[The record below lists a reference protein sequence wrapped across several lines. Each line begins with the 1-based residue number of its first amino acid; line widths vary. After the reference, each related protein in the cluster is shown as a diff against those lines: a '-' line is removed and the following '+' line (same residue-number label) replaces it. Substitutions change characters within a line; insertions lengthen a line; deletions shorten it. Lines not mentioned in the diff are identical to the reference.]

1 MPGCFNWL
9 FFAWLAGAAAAGLA
23 GTLVYQVS
31 HCHRVFKA
39 KYSKDAWIKLTVLL
53 GLCMKEV
60 DVIQHFDLN
69 IARYSIYRIFLAILP
84 KHPNNFWAVHWIL
97 KSRVNES
104 LAPSKRSQKE
114 RKRTKKARDLE
125 NKRETVQIVACLT
138 WWATEYQSLLTC
150 SHGSFTWHSSWLQP
164 QTPEW

>member
-60 DVIQHFDLN
+60 DVIQHSDLN
-69 IARYSIYRIFLAILP
+69 IQYTEFFLAILP
-84 KHPNNFWAVHWIL
+84 KHPNNFCAVHWIL

-125 NKRETVQIVACLT
+125 NKRETVQRADCGVLNMMSHWISKLT
-138 WWATEYQSLLTC
+138 DMQSR
-150 SHGSFTWHSSWLQP
+150 
-164 QTPEW
+164 

>member
-60 DVIQHFDLN
+60 DVIQHSDLN
-69 IARYSIYRIFLAILP
+69 IQYTEFFLAILP

-125 NKRETVQIVACLT
+125 NKRETVQRADCGVLNMMSHWISKLT
-138 WWATEYQSLLTC
+138 DMQSR
-150 SHGSFTWHSSWLQP
+150 
-164 QTPEW
+164 

>member
-60 DVIQHFDLN
+60 DVIQHSDLD
-69 IARYSIYRIFLAILP
+69 IQYTEFFLAILP

-125 NKRETVQIVACLT
+125 NKRETVQRADCGLLNMMSHWISKLT
-138 WWATEYQSLLTC
+138 DMQSR
-150 SHGSFTWHSSWLQP
+150 
-164 QTPEW
+164 

>member
-60 DVIQHFDLN
+60 DVIQHSDLN
-69 IARYSIYRIFLAILP
+69 IQYTEFFLAILP
-84 KHPNNFWAVHWIL
+84 KHPNNFCAVHWIL

-125 NKRETVQIVACLT
+125 NKRETVQRADCGLLNMMSHWISKLT
-138 WWATEYQSLLTC
+138 DMQSR
-150 SHGSFTWHSSWLQP
+150 
-164 QTPEW
+164 

>member
-60 DVIQHFDLN
+60 DVIQHSDLN
-69 IARYSIYRIFLAILP
+69 IQYTEFFLAILP
-84 KHPNNFWAVHWIL
+84 KHPNNFWEVHWIL

-125 NKRETVQIVACLT
+125 NKRETVQRADCGLLNMMSHWISKLT
-138 WWATEYQSLLTC
+138 DMQSR
-150 SHGSFTWHSSWLQP
+150 
-164 QTPEW
+164 

>member
-60 DVIQHFDLN
+60 DVIQHSDLN
-69 IARYSIYRIFLAILP
+69 IQYTEFFLAILP

-114 RKRTKKARDLE
+114 RKRTKAARDLE
-125 NKRETVQIVACLT
+125 NKRETVQRADCGLLNMMSHWISKLT
-138 WWATEYQSLLTC
+138 DMQSR
-150 SHGSFTWHSSWLQP
+150 
-164 QTPEW
+164 

>member
-31 HCHRVFKA
+31 HCHRVFKV

-60 DVIQHFDLN
+60 DVIQHSDLN
-69 IARYSIYRIFLAILP
+69 IQYTEFFLAILP

-125 NKRETVQIVACLT
+125 NKRETVQRADCGLLNMMSHWISKLT
-138 WWATEYQSLLTC
+138 DMQSR
-150 SHGSFTWHSSWLQP
+150 
-164 QTPEW
+164 

>member
-60 DVIQHFDLN
+60 DVIQHSDLN
-69 IARYSIYRIFLAILP
+69 IQYTEFFLAILP

-125 NKRETVQIVACLT
+125 NKRETVQRADCGLLNMMSHWISKLT
-138 WWATEYQSLLTC
+138 DMQSR
-150 SHGSFTWHSSWLQP
+150 
-164 QTPEW
+164 

>member
-60 DVIQHFDLN
+60 DVIQHSDLN
-69 IARYSIYRIFLAILP
+69 IQYTEFFLAILP

-125 NKRETVQIVACLT
+125 NKSETVQRADCGLLNMMSHWISKLT
-138 WWATEYQSLLTC
+138 DMQSR
-150 SHGSFTWHSSWLQP
+150 
-164 QTPEW
+164 

>member
-60 DVIQHFDLN
+60 DVIQHSDLN
-69 IARYSIYRIFLAILP
+69 IQYTEFLLAILP
-84 KHPNNFWAVHWIL
+84 KHPNNFCAVHWIL

-114 RKRTKKARDLE
+114 RKRTKAARDLE
-125 NKRETVQIVACLT
+125 NKRETVQRADCGLLNMMSHWISKLT
-138 WWATEYQSLLTC
+138 DMQSR
-150 SHGSFTWHSSWLQP
+150 
-164 QTPEW
+164 